1 MNTVEKYLDNILNQY
16 QIWKSNKSFY
26 ANQTQFVDLDN
37 FLKLPCYHYTD
48 VESINQ
54 CSSDIVVI
62 DNLTESIHSQH
73 FFCKYDKTKYYV
85 IFTGG
90 TWDKDKHEIGIKNYD
105 IVFYCFFLFELIDTY
120 MSPHRFCFYLDKN
133 YKFDYPKN
141 NVFCSTI
148 GNVRP
153 ERDKVVDAILN
164 NVEYKNYILRYS
176 GENLRSP
183 SNNLDVIKFTKG
195 EFDPYTAIVSEYYHN
210 VSQSLPIEIY
220 NSSYLNLIVETDIDW
235 QDCFFIT
242 EKTVKSIITGI
253 PFVIVST
260 PFFLKNLQQYGFR
273 SYHTLW
279 DESYD
284 NEIDYNKRVE
294 KIIQLLQTFNTF
306 DWQKHVKQLQEIAD
320 HNLRNL
326 LNSDKVMN
334 SFFYNLEQTIE
345 KINDRRC

>member
-133 YKFDYPKN
+133 YSFNYPKDN
-141 NVFCSTI
+141 EGLSSTSI
-148 GNVRP
+148 AHTVNP
-153 ERDKVVDAILN
+153 ILN
-164 NVEYKNYILRYS
+164 QLVPHPNKSVRSLRRTFKILLRDGMAQEVMVLASYPAVS
-176 GENLRSP
+176 GSNLRSH
-183 SNNLDVIKFTKG
+183 G
-195 EFDPYTAIVSEYYHN
+195 
-210 VSQSLPIEIY
+210 
-220 NSSYLNLIVETDIDW
+220 W
-235 QDCFFIT
+235 
-242 EKTVKSIITGI
+242 
-253 PFVIVST
+253 
-260 PFFLKNLQQYGFR
+260 
-273 SYHTLW
+273 
-279 DESYD
+279 
-284 NEIDYNKRVE
+284 
-294 KIIQLLQTFNTF
+294 
-306 DWQKHVKQLQEIAD
+306 
-320 HNLRNL
+320 
-326 LNSDKVMN
+326 
-334 SFFYNLEQTIE
+334 
-345 KINDRRC
+345 